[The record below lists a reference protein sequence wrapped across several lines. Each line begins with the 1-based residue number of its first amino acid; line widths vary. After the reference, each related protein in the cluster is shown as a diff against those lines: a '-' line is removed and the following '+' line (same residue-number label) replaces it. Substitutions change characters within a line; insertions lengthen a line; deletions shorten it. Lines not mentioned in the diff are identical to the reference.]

1 MGLSLL
7 AKRYPRNRRR
17 MHTIMECRAEDNYS
31 LWLRFNDGLEGLV
44 YLGDLVATQYFGTL
58 GDIETF
64 NRVELDPI
72 ENTVMWEGGIK
83 LDPEVLYRDLAS
95 KNLSAPH

>member
-7 AKRYPRNRRR
+7 AKRYPRSRRR
-17 MHTIMECRAEDNYS
+17 LRAITECRAEANYT
-31 LWLRFNDGLEGLV
+31 LWLRFNDGLEGHV
-44 YLGDLVATQYFGTL
+44 YLGDIVHTSYFRML
-58 GDIETF
+58 CDIDTF
-64 NRVELDPI
+64 NRVEVDLV

-95 KNLSAPH
+95 KAQSAPH